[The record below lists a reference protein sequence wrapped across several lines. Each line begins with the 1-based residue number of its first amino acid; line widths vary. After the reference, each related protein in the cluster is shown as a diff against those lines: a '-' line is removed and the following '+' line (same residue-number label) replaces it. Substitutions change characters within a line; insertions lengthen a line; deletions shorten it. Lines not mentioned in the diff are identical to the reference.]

1 MQEGLVEEGY
11 LYYRKAVMCGLS
23 ETPLFDMMRNGYK
36 DGYITKEEYAF
47 TLRENQKAS
56 DEMKSESRY
65 NWKKVL
71 IEQAKAEKARNL

>member
-36 DGYITKEEYAF
+36 DGYITKEE
-47 TLRENQKAS
+47 
-56 DEMKSESRY
+56 
-65 NWKKVL
+65 
-71 IEQAKAEKARNL
+71 

>member
-1 MQEGLVEEGY
+1 MDILH
-11 LYYRKAVMCGLS
+11 
-23 ETPLFDMMRNGYK
+23 
-36 DGYITKEEYAF
+36 KEEYAF